1 MAGDTEAIEQIEF
14 LARSEPRVRA
24 MEFLREADAA
34 TQHECR
40 ERLDASR
47 STVARTLSG
56 LEERGWIEQSGRTY
70 RLTPAGAIV
79 ADAFL
84 DLVDTLEA
92 TEELST
98 FLRWF
103 PHDEFDLD
111 LADLRTAS
119 VTTSTQSDPYAP
131 ANRQTQLMRESDCFR
146 GMLPA
151 IEIEGC
157 RMMHRRCLE
166 DDLDA
171 ETIVSPSVAE
181 TITEGEYARLF
192 REMVASGAHTV
203 LVADSE
209 LPLYLGLTDETEAHV
224 GVDDEEGFPRAL
236 LVSDAESVRE
246 WAESVYADWRDRAT
260 PTSVADFD
268 A

>member
-1 MAGDTEAIEQIEF
+1 MAGDTEAIDQIEF
-14 LARSEPRVRA
+14 LARSETRVRA
-24 MEFLREADAA
+24 LEVLDEAGPA

-56 LEERGWIEQSGRTY
+56 LEDRGWIEQRGRTY
-70 RLTPAGAIV
+70 RLTPAGTIV

-84 DLVDTLEA
+84 DLVDTIDA

-98 FLRWF
+98 FLRYF
-103 PHDEFDLD
+103 PDSEFDLD

-119 VTTSTQSDPYAP
+119 ITPSTESDPYAP
-131 ANRQTQLMRESDCFR
+131 ANHQTELVREADSFR

-151 IEIEGC
+151 IEIEGS
-157 RMMHRRCLE
+157 RMIHRRCLE
-166 DDLDA
+166 GDLDI
-171 ETIVSPSVAE
+171 ETIASPSVAE
-181 TITEGEYARLF
+181 TITDGEYARLYS
-192 REMVASGAHTV
+192 EMVASGAHTV

-209 LPLYLGLTDETEAHV
+209 LPFYLGLTDDGRTHV
-224 GVDDEEGFPRAL
+224 GVDDDEGFPRAL
-236 LVSDAESVRE
+236 LVSDSEAVRE
-246 WAESVYADWRDRAT
+246 WAESVYADWRECAT
-260 PTSVADFD
+260 PTTAEDFD